1 MEEYIFE
8 LGEIE
13 QEVVDAV
20 DDKLLKFITSK
31 TLDLIEEMENK
42 VCKGVDEIYSEFD
55 DFMNVVQNTVE
66 LAFAC
71 VNAKENTMP
80 IAVAR
85 IAVSL
90 SGILYT
96 IKNLRY
102 LNFDDS
108 DKHVYMVD
116 SLYRL
121 VKVLSLG
128 YHFERKNHFSLEDI
142 AEFRKEMEQ
151 LNKERRSFKFKQDL
165 KQPEKTEQDEI
176 IDKWLLKN
184 AVKDYNFSVLKEEC
198 YEALK
203 VALEEGK
210 KTIAISWIQR
220 RLKIGYPRAAKI
232 VDHLEENG
240 VISTQ
245 EEALSLG
252 VKGGRIIKVTYNQ
265 A

>member
-1 MEEYIFE
+1 MEEYIFQ

-13 QEVVDAV
+13 QEIVDAV

-31 TLDLIEEMENK
+31 TLDLIEDMEK
-42 VCKGVDEIYSEFD
+42 KTREGVDEIYSRFD
-55 DFMNVVQNTVE
+55 DFMNVVQNTAE
-66 LAFAC
+66 LSFAC
-71 VNAKENTMP
+71 VDAKENTMP

-90 SGILYT
+90 TGLLYT

-102 LNFDDS
+102 LSFDDS
-108 DKHVYMVD
+108 DKHSYMVE
-116 SLYRL
+116 SLHNL

-128 YHFERKNHFSLEDI
+128 YHFERENHFSLEDI
-142 AEFRKEMEQ
+142 AEFAKEMEQ
-151 LNKERRSFKFKQDL
+151 LNKERRSILFKQDL
-165 KQPEKTEQDEI
+165 KQPERTEQDEI

-184 AVKDYNFSVLKEEC
+184 AVKDFNFSVLKEEC

-203 VALEEGK
+203 VALEEGR

-220 RLKIGYPRAAKI
+220 KLKMSYPHAAKI

-240 VISTQ
+240 AISTL

-252 VKGGRIIKVTYNQ
+252 IRGVHIIKVVCSKD
-265 A
+265 